1 MAEESVDMGYISLQG
16 YIRNT
21 PSEIEVHA
29 EHQLTADKSIWPV
42 EKNI

>member
-21 PSEIEVHA
+21 PSEIEVNA
-29 EHQLTADKSIWPV
+29 EHQITGDEST
-42 EKNI
+42 

>member
-21 PSEIEVHA
+21 PLETEVHA
-29 EHQLTADKSIWPV
+29 EQQLTADKSTWPM